1 MKYTISGRMSNPAS
15 PWLRLPVLRPWQL
28 TLASAVLL
36 VLFYNH
42 SFWVNFVAATGGAA
56 LSNIPLYLGSFLM
69 LALVF
74 NAFLSM
80 VGFRYVLKPLLIAL
94 FFVAAAASYFIDRYG
109 IAIDAS
115 MVQNVMETDVREAR
129 DLLSWNLV
137 LTLALMGL
145 LPSVLVY
152 RINVSYP
159 PLLRG
164 VVLNALLVLVSVAV
178 AGALLMSLF
187 KTLGPAAR
195 ENRQMRFLL
204 TPTNVI
210 QASRTYLRDKWT
222 QPLVVAPLGRD
233 VMKGRLWAGQTRRT
247 VTVVVVGE
255 TARAMNFSLNGYRHD
270 TNPRLAQ
277 QPGLLNFSQVQ
288 SCGTSTAV
296 SVPCVFSSLARADY
310 SEEKAKSQEGL
321 LDVISHAGID
331 VLWRDNNSGCKG
343 ACDRVTYEDLSQPKP
358 GEPLCNSEEC
368 YDERLLQGLPEIIRN
383 AKRDL
388 VIVLHQKGS
397 HGPAYWKRYPPAFQ
411 HFGPVCASNEL
422 EKCSRESIVAA
433 YDNTIRYTDH
443 VLSKTIDVLRAAA
456 LDDGVDTAMLYFS
469 DHGESLGEG
478 NMYLHGAPYI
488 MAPEEQRHVPMM
500 LWLGDS
506 YRERFALGQRCLE
519 ARRVQEFS
527 HDNVFHSVLGMLNLK
542 TAVYNPQLDIFHA
555 CSLASQ
561 S

>member
-1 MKYTISGRMSNPAS
+1 MKHTISERLAPRAS
-15 PWLRLPVLRPWQL
+15 AWPRLPALRPWQL
-28 TLASAVLL
+28 TLATSVLL

-42 SFWVNFVAATGGAA
+42 SFWVNFVAATGGAV
-56 LSNIPLYLGSFLM
+56 LSNVPLYLGSFLM
-69 LALVF
+69 LVLVF

-80 VGFRYVLKPLLIAL
+80 AGFRYVLKPLVIAL
-94 FFVAAAASYFIDRYG
+94 LFVAAAASYFIDRYG

-115 MVQNVMETDVREAR
+115 MVQNVMETDAREAR

-137 LTLALMGL
+137 LTLAVMGV

-152 RINVSYP
+152 RVKVSYP
-159 PLLRG
+159 PITRA

-178 AGALLMSLF
+178 AGALLMSMF

-204 TPTNVI
+204 TPINVI
-210 QASRTYLRDKWT
+210 QASRTYLREKWT

-277 QPGLLNFSQVQ
+277 QPGLLSFSQVQ

-296 SVPCVFSSLARADY
+296 SVPCVFSGLARADY

-343 ACDRVTYEDLSQPKP
+343 ACDRVAYEDLSQPKAGAP
-358 GEPLCNSEEC
+358 FCNSEEC
-368 YDERLLQGLPEIIRN
+368 FDERLLQGLPDIIRN

-422 EKCSRESIVAA
+422 EKCSSASIVAA

-443 VLSKTIDVLRAAA
+443 VLSKTIDVLRAASA
-456 LDDGVDTAMLYFS
+456 DDGVDTAMLYFS

-488 MAPEEQRHVPMM
+488 ISPEEQRHVPMLFWM
-500 LWLGDS
+500 GDS

-519 ARRVQEFS
+519 ARRLQEFS

-561 S
+561 A

>member
-1 MKYTISGRMSNPAS
+1 MKHTISGLWSYPAS
-15 PWLRLPVLRPWQL
+15 PWLRLPALRPWQL
-28 TLASAVLL
+28 TLASSLLL

-42 SFWVNFVAATGGAA
+42 SFWANFVAATGGAA
-56 LSNIPLYLGSFLM
+56 LSNVPLYLGSFL
-69 LALVF
+69 LLVLVF

-80 VGFRYVLKPLLIAL
+80 AGFRCVLKPLLIAL
-94 FFVAAAASYFIDRYG
+94 FLVAAAASYFIDQYG

-115 MVQNVMETDVREAR
+115 MMQNMMETDVREAR
-129 DLLSWNLV
+129 DLLSWNLM
-137 LTLALMGL
+137 LTLALMGV

-152 RINVSYP
+152 RVKVSYP

-164 VVLNALLVLVSVAV
+164 LVLNALLVLVSLAV

-210 QASRTYLRDKWT
+210 QASRTYLRQHWA

-255 TARAMNFSLNGYRHD
+255 TARAMNFALNGYRRD

-296 SVPCVFSSLARADY
+296 SVPCVFSSLSRADY

-343 ACDRVTYEDLSQPKP
+343 ACDRVTYEDLSQPKA
-358 GEPLCNSEEC
+358 GEPFCNSEEC
-368 YDERLLQGLPEIIRN
+368 YDERLLQGLPDIIRN
-383 AKRDL
+383 AQRDL

-422 EKCSRESIVAA
+422 EKCSSESIVAA

-443 VLSKTIDVLRAAA
+443 VLSKTIDVLRAANVE
-456 LDDGVDTAMLYFS
+456 DGVDTAMLYFS
-469 DHGESLGEG
+469 DHGESLGEN

-488 MAPEEQRHVPMM
+488 MAPETQRHVPMM
-500 LWLGDS
+500 LWMGDS
-506 YRERFALGQRCLE
+506 YRDRFALGQRCLD
-519 ARRVQEFS
+519 ARRTQEFS

>member
-1 MKYTISGRMSNPAS
+1 MKHTISGLWSYPAS
-15 PWLRLPVLRPWQL
+15 PWLRLPALRPWQL
-28 TLASAVLL
+28 TLASSLLL

-42 SFWVNFVAATGGAA
+42 SFWANFVAATGGAA
-56 LSNIPLYLGSFLM
+56 LSNVPLYLGSFL
-69 LALVF
+69 LLVLVF

-80 VGFRYVLKPLLIAL
+80 VGFRCVLKPLLIAL
-94 FFVAAAASYFIDRYG
+94 FLVAAAASYFIDQYG

-115 MVQNVMETDVREAR
+115 MMQNMMETDVREAR

-137 LTLALMGL
+137 LTLALMGV

-152 RINVSYP
+152 RVKVSYP

-164 VVLNALLVLVSVAV
+164 LVLNALLVLVSLAV

-210 QASRTYLRDKWT
+210 QASRTYLRQHWA

-255 TARAMNFSLNGYRHD
+255 TARAMNFALNGYRRD

-296 SVPCVFSSLARADY
+296 SVPCVFSSLSRADY

-343 ACDRVTYEDLSQPKP
+343 ACDRVTYEDLSQPKA
-358 GEPLCNSEEC
+358 GEPFCNSEEC
-368 YDERLLQGLPEIIRN
+368 YDERLLQGLPDIIRN
-383 AKRDL
+383 AQRDL

-422 EKCSRESIVAA
+422 EKCSSESIVAA

-443 VLSKTIDVLRAAA
+443 VLSKTIDVLRAANVE
-456 LDDGVDTAMLYFS
+456 DGVDTAMLYFS
-469 DHGESLGEG
+469 DHGESLGEN

-488 MAPEEQRHVPMM
+488 MAPETQRHVPMM
-500 LWLGDS
+500 LWMGDS
-506 YRERFALGQRCLE
+506 YRDRFALGQRCLD
-519 ARRVQEFS
+519 ARRTQEFS